1 MEVRDV
7 FGHVIHEYDVCK
19 AMATGEVMLVIKGS
33 DGKLIVRNNIIGLSD
48 YLDVYPDGELVR
60 DVVSSCILFILQ
72 KGRLCDAI
80 DRTDQ

>member
-1 MEVRDV
+1 MQKGHCNDMEVRDV

-48 YLDVYPDGELVR
+48 YLDVYPDGELKILGNAST
-60 DVVSSCILFILQ
+60 SS
-72 KGRLCDAI
+72 
-80 DRTDQ
+80 

>member
-7 FGHVIHEYDVCK
+7 FGHIIHEYDVCK

-48 YLDVYPDGELVR
+48 YLDVYPDGELKVLGNASI
-60 DVVSSCILFILQ
+60 SS
-72 KGRLCDAI
+72 
-80 DRTDQ
+80 